1 MSNHLK
7 ILSKFSDLK
16 PEFRPSADGVNGNL
30 LILLHGL
37 GDTAENFVKFGV
49 KMQLPQTALCA
60 ITGPS
65 PIPFFESGTGW
76 YPAFNRMDGT
86 DLALDSSEVRNGIKA
101 TRLLIYE
108 FLTECVIAS
117 ASHHPDGWPSERVF
131 LFGFSQGGVMALDA
145 ALMGH
150 QVSLKLE
157 RPVGKQDSPLKLGGV
172 ISISGWINPDMYDDE
187 KASTRGV
194 PLLASYTSVLVTQ
207 GERDE
212 GFDLAELSSKKST
225 MRRYVVNDDQL
236 EVSLVAGKGH
246 SMPQSQEEMRIII
259 AFLANRLWLR
269 NLALEAMSDVV
280 EITTQQ

>member
-157 RPVGKQDSPLKLGGV
+157 RPVGKQDSPLKLG
-172 ISISGWINPDMYDDE
+172 
-187 KASTRGV
+187 
-194 PLLASYTSVLVTQ
+194 VLVTQ

>member
-1 MSNHLK
+1 
-7 ILSKFSDLK
+7 
-16 PEFRPSADGVNGNL
+16 
-30 LILLHGL
+30 
-37 GDTAENFVKFGV
+37 
-49 KMQLPQTALCA
+49 
-60 ITGPS
+60 
-65 PIPFFESGTGW
+65 
-76 YPAFNRMDGT
+76 
-86 DLALDSSEVRNGIKA
+86 
-101 TRLLIYE
+101 
-108 FLTECVIAS
+108 
-117 ASHHPDGWPSERVF
+117 
-131 LFGFSQGGVMALDA
+131 MALDA

-246 SMPQSQEEMRIII
+246 SMPQSQVSSIS
-259 AFLANRLWLR
+259 LYL
-269 NLALEAMSDVV
+269 DG
-280 EITTQQ
+280 

>member
-1 MSNHLK
+1 
-7 ILSKFSDLK
+7 
-16 PEFRPSADGVNGNL
+16 
-30 LILLHGL
+30 
-37 GDTAENFVKFGV
+37 
-49 KMQLPQTALCA
+49 
-60 ITGPS
+60 
-65 PIPFFESGTGW
+65 
-76 YPAFNRMDGT
+76 
-86 DLALDSSEVRNGIKA
+86 
-101 TRLLIYE
+101 
-108 FLTECVIAS
+108 
-117 ASHHPDGWPSERVF
+117 
-131 LFGFSQGGVMALDA
+131 MALDA

-187 KASTRGV
+187 GQ
-194 PLLASYTSVLVTQ
+194 Y
-207 GERDE
+207 E
-212 GFDLAELSSKKST
+212 KST